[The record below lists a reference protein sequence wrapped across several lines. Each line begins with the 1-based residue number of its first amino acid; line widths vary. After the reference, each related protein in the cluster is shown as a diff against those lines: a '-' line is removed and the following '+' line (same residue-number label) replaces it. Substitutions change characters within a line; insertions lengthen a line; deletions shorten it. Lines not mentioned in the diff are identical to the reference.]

1 MNPLSGPRQQQQKQ
15 QQKQK
20 TLRIKKQGNTL
31 EFHSRLIEASEVR
44 LSFLRGTASRPGG
57 PPAKRQPSPE
67 GLGRNPHHDSTRPG
81 VPWERHRRGTH
92 MFLNRSP
99 WKLRPPLCDPESL

>member
-31 EFHSRLIEASEVR
+31 EFHSRLIEA
-44 LSFLRGTASRPGG
+44 AGG
-57 PPAKRQPSPE
+57 
-67 GLGRNPHHDSTRPG
+67 
-81 VPWERHRRGTH
+81 
-92 MFLNRSP
+92 
-99 WKLRPPLCDPESL
+99 